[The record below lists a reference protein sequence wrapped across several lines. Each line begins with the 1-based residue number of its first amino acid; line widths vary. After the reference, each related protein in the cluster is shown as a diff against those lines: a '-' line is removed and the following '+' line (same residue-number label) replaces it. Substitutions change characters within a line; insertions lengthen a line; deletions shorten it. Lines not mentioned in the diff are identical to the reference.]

1 MKNKWLL
8 WGAVAVGAYLIY
20 KKMSKGT
27 TEGGRELAPP
37 PVVKPFG
44 KPSVSKPPINTSS
57 SLDTTKSSF
66 ACPSKEQMA
75 RSRYTAEQMEQLRAM
90 GCLQ

>member
-1 MKNKWLL
+1 MKKNWLL
-8 WGAVAVGAYLIY
+8 WGAVAVGAFLIY
-20 KKMSKGT
+20 KRMNKGT
-27 TEGGRELAPP
+27 TDSGRELAPP

-44 KPSVSKPPINTSS
+44 KPPVAKPPITATSS
-57 SLDTTKSSF
+57 VNNTKSSF